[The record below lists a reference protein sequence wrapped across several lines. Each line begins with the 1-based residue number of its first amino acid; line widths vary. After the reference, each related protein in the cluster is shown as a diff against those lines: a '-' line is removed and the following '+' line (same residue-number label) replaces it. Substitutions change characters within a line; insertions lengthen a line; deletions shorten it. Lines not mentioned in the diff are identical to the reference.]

1 MKNYNS
7 SRKSLPCKICSEIV
21 ENVGNETTAVTCY
34 RCVMDSLRSLDNSNY
49 SKEDKK
55 EVELDD

>member
-1 MKNYNS
+1 MKKYNS

-34 RCVMDSLRSLDNSNY
+34 KCVMESMRSIENSHVDR
-49 SKEDKK
+49 KEI
-55 EVELDD
+55 ESNE